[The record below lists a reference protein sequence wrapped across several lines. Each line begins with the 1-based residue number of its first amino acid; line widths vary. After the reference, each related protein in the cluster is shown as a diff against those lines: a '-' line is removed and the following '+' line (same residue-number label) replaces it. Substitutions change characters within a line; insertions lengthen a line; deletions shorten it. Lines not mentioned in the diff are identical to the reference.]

1 MTYTDPLDPRRPAP
15 GDPVVTETVVTRPGV
30 TETVTTTGPAV
41 TESVETVV
49 VRESNTGWW
58 IAGILGGLVLLAV
71 LWILFARGAQPET
84 DAALLEAQLDAAA
97 AQAQAEQALVAGQVA
112 GAQASIDMARAD
124 AARAQA
130 EASRAAAE
138 ARAAEARAQTPVIVE
153 TPAAA
158 PAPAPGTAVVSP
170 TAPQ

>member
-1 MTYTDPLDPRRPAP
+1 MTYTDPNLEPRRPAP
-15 GDPVVTETVVTRPGV
+15 GEPIVTETVVA
-30 TETVTTTGPAV
+30 GPTV

-71 LWILFARGAQPET
+71 LWLLFARGSEPET
-84 DAALLEAQLDAAA
+84 DAALLEAQMDAAT
-97 AQAQAEQALVAGQVA
+97 AQAQAEQALIAGQVA

-130 EASRAAAE
+130 EATRAAAE
-138 ARAAEARAQTPVIVE
+138 ARAAEAQAQTPVVIEREV
-153 TPAAA
+153 PVPA
-158 PAPAPGTAVVSP
+158 PAPAPAPMVSP
-170 TAPQ
+170 TAPQG